1 MTNARIERM
10 TRELKAEPAEQFF
23 EGLFSLVARLW
34 PKAEVRPRASLTLQ
48 SVR

>member
-10 TRELKAEPAEQFF
+10 TRELKAEPAEQFS
-23 EGLFSLVARLW
+23 EVIISLVARLW
-34 PKAEVRPRASLTLQ
+34 PKAETRPQPSLTLQ